1 MKKHIILFDG
11 TWNKPDLKI
20 QDGDENTNVFRI
32 KELIKPITK
41 EGVQQVV
48 WYEPGVGTDWYNKI
62 CGGTFGVGLS
72 KKIQEAYKHLIE
84 NYNKGDDIYIFGF
97 SRGAYSARSLVG
109 LIRNAGL
116 LNKNKIE
123 LINEAYHLY
132 RTRDEGP
139 DIEPAIN
146 FRKENS
152 IEIKI
157 KFIGIWDTVG
167 SLGVPLESFDGFN
180 KKFYEFHDTNLSEIV
195 ENAFHA
201 LAIDENRENFSATL
215 WTPKEKPNQRL
226 EQVWFSGAHANV
238 GGGYKNDHLA
248 DISLQWMANKAEECG
263 LELNKIK
270 QITINASNMAIR
282 DSYNEFMGGAYKI
295 IKPRYYRT
303 IGGTQYGNESIDP
316 SSIQKMQDDPSYK
329 PKNININR
337 AERINFKKL

>member
-1 MKKHIILFDG
+1 MKKHVILFDG

-32 KELIKPITK
+32 KELIKPATK
-41 EGVQQVV
+41 EGIKQSIY
-48 WYEPGVGTDWYNKI
+48 YEPGVGTDWYNKV

-72 KKIQEAYKHLIE
+72 NKIQESYRYLIKNHE
-84 NYNKGDDIYIFGF
+84 EGDEIYIFGF

-116 LNKNKIE
+116 LKIDKIE
-123 LINEAYHLY
+123 LANEAYQLY

-152 IEIKI
+152 KYIKI

-215 WTPKEKPNQRL
+215 WTPREKPNQRL
-226 EQVWFSGAHANV
+226 EQVWFPGAHANI
-238 GGGYKNDHLA
+238 GGGYKNDMLA
-248 DISLQWMANKAEECG
+248 DAALHWMTTKAKECG
-263 LELNKIK
+263 LDLHEFSINKSEIA
-270 QITINASNMAIR
+270 ITPIR
-282 DSYNEFMGGAYKI
+282 DSYKEFMGGAYKI
-295 IKPRYYRT
+295 IKPRYFRPIGAT
-303 IGGTQYGNESIDP
+303 IYGNESVD
-316 SSIQKMQDDPSYK
+316 SIFTQKIQTDQSYK
-329 PKNININR
+329 PKNLSLFQ
-337 AERINFKKL
+337 ASKLNCGIK